1 MQYNLDEAIRILS
14 AHTLAEVQTILGLS
28 DDDIIDILLNK
39 RYDRKIMDW
48 YADYINNESLRK
60 EEGISSND
68 K

>member
-28 DDDIIDILLNK
+28 DDDIIDILLNR
-39 RYDRKIMDW
+39 RYDQKIMDR
-48 YADYINNESLRK
+48 YAGYINNKSLRK
-60 EEGISSND
+60 EGRKNSND

>member
-39 RYDRKIMDW
+39 KI
-48 YADYINNESLRK
+48 
-60 EEGISSND
+60 
-68 K
+68 

>member
-14 AHTLAEVQTILGLS
+14 AHTLAEVQNILGLS

-39 RYDRKIMDW
+39 KYDRKILDW
-48 YADYINNESLRK
+48 YAGYINNEPFRK
-60 EEGISSND
+60 EGRIKRND

>member
-48 YADYINNESLRK
+48 YAHYINNEILRK
-60 EEGISSND
+60 DGRVSCND

>member
-28 DDDIIDILLNK
+28 EDDIIDILLNR
-39 RYDRKIMDW
+39 RYDQKIMDW
-48 YADYINNESLRK
+48 FAGYINDLLRK
-60 EEGISSND
+60 EGRISSND

>member
-28 DDDIIDILLNK
+28 DDDIIDILLNR

-48 YADYINNESLRK
+48 YAGYINNELLRK
-60 EEGISSND
+60 EGRINNND